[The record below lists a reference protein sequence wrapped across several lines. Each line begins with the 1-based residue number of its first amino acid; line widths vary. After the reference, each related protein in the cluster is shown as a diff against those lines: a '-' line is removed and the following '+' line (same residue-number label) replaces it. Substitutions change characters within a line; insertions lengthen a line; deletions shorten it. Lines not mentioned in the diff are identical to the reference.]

1 MDGGI
6 CESIFTILPTKKRMP
21 QYDIVL
27 LTDARFVVY
36 NPPDQ
41 YADNVV
47 LEDQLLFDAF
57 QQKGL
62 KVHKTNWDN
71 PDFDWTSTKSAMI
84 RTTWDIYD
92 DGKFEQFLAWLNKA
106 KDQTQL
112 INDYST
118 IQWNVDKHYLKDLQ
132 ARGIK
137 IPPTLFIP
145 QGDGR
150 SLEELVQSSGWENPI
165 LKPVISGGGRH
176 TYKLTKEK
184 LTEVSQLYSSLIEN
198 ESMLLQEFQH
208 NVVEKGELTLMVFDG
223 KYSHAVLKK
232 AKPGDFRVQDDFGG
246 TVHGYE
252 PTPEEIAFAERVVS
266 VCDPIPL
273 QARVDFIWDNAGDL
287 CVSEL
292 ELIEPELWFRNKKGS
307 AEACAEGVLKRWF

>member
-1 MDGGI
+1 MA
-6 CESIFTILPTKKRMP
+6 

-27 LTDARFVVY
+27 LTDSRFTVD

-47 LEDQLLFDAF
+47 LEDRLLFDAF
-57 QQKGL
+57 ENKGL
-62 KVHKTNWDN
+62 KTFKTNWDN
-71 PDFDWTSTKSAMI
+71 PDFDWTSTKCAMI

-92 DGKFEQFLAWLNKA
+92 DGKFEQFQAWLERV

-112 INDYST
+112 INDYDT
-118 IQWNVDKHYLKDLQ
+118 IQWNVDKHYLKDLE

-137 IPPTLFIP
+137 IPPTIFIP
-145 QGDGR
+145 QGDNR
-150 SLEELVQSSGWENPI
+150 SLEEIVEASGWTNPI
-165 LKPVISGGGRH
+165 LKPAISGGGRH
-176 TYKLTKEK
+176 TYKLTDEK
-184 LTEVSQLYSSLIEN
+184 LKEVSGTFSELIQN

-208 NVVEKGELTLMVFDG
+208 NVVDRGELTLMVFDG
-223 KYSHAVLKK
+223 QYSHAVLKK
-232 AKPGDFRVQDDFGG
+232 AKAGDFRVQDDFGG
-246 TVHGYE
+246 TVHPYE
-252 PTPEEIAFAERVVS
+252 PSTEEIAFAERVVS

-273 QARVDFIWDNAGDL
+273 QARVDFIWDNEGHL

-307 AEACAEGVLKRWF
+307 AEACVEGVVKRLF

>member
-1 MDGGI
+1 
-6 CESIFTILPTKKRMP
+6 MP
-21 QYDIVL
+21 KYDIVL
-27 LTDARFVVY
+27 LTDSRFVVD

-47 LEDQLLFDAF
+47 LEDRLLFEAF
-57 QQKGL
+57 EKKGL

-71 PDFDWTSTKSAMI
+71 PDFDWTSTRYAMI

-92 DGKFEQFLAWLNKA
+92 DGKFEQFQSWLEQVKN
-106 KDQTQL
+106 QTQL
-112 INDYST
+112 INDYET
-118 IQWNVDKHYLKDLQ
+118 IQWNVDKHYLKDLE

-137 IPPTLFIP
+137 IPPTHFI
-145 QGDGR
+145 QKGDKR
-150 SLEELVQSSGWENPI
+150 TLNEIIQSSGWTNPI
-165 LKPVISGGGRH
+165 LKPAISGGGRH
-176 TYKLTKEK
+176 TYKLTAEK
-184 LTEVSQLYSSLIEN
+184 ITEVSETFSELIQN

-208 NVVEKGELTLMVFDG
+208 NVVEKGELTLMVFGG

-246 TVHGYE
+246 TVHAYE
-252 PTPEEIAFAERVVS
+252 PSDEEIAFAERVVS

-273 QARVDFIWDNAGDL
+273 QARVDFIWDNEGEL

-292 ELIEPELWFRNKKGS
+292 ELIEPELWFRNREGS
-307 AEACAEGVLKRWF
+307 AELLANVTIEKYF